1 MLNHMV
7 KYSQQHLDETFRAL
21 ADGTRRAILARL
33 SRGDALVSE
42 LAAPFSMSLPAISK
56 HLRVLEDAGLISKKK
71 SGRNRVCHLEA
82 EPLHKVASW
91 TDFYKSFWDIRLDRL
106 SQSLE
111 QNPDDVTSGSK
122 EHGK

>member
-1 MLNHMV
+1 MA
-7 KYSQQHLDETFRAL
+7 KCSQQHLDETFRAL

-71 SGRNRVCHLEA
+71 SGRNRACHLEA
-82 EPLHKVASW
+82 ELLLRVASW
-91 TDFYKSFWDIRLDRL
+91 TEFYKSFWGIRLDSL
-106 SQSLE
+106 PQSS
-111 QNPDDVTSGSK
+111 D
-122 EHGK
+122 

>member
-1 MLNHMV
+1 MV

-21 ADGTRRAILARL
+21 ADGTRREILARL

-82 EPLHKVASW
+82 DPLQKVASW
-91 TDFYKSFWDIRLDRL
+91 TGFYKSFWDIRLDRL

-111 QNPDDVTSGSK
+111 QNPDGITSRSK
-122 EHGK
+122 GHGKK

>member
-1 MLNHMV
+1 MV
-7 KYSQQHLDETFRAL
+7 KYSQPHLDETFRAL

-42 LAAPFSMSLPAISK
+42 LAEPFSMSLPAISK

-82 EPLHKVASW
+82 GPLQQVASW
-91 TDFYKSFWDIRLDRL
+91 TGFYQSFWDIRLDRL
-106 SQSLE
+106 SESLE
-111 QNPDDVTSGSK
+111 QNPDGLTSGSK
-122 EHGK
+122 GHGKN

>member
-1 MLNHMV
+1 MV

-71 SGRNRVCHLEA
+71 FGRSRVCHLEA
-82 EPLHKVASW
+82 EPLQKVASW
-91 TDFYKSFWDIRLDRL
+91 TGFYKSFWDIRLDRL

-111 QNPDDVTSGSK
+111 QNSDDITSGSK
-122 EHGK
+122 GHGRK